1 VSKRLFV
8 VIAALAIVTTACGGS
23 SKDAVESTPTT
34 TTGDTA
40 TTTPGDEPASSGD
53 LPKVTLETSEGNV
66 VIEMD
71 TENAPIAAG
80 RFIDLVEEGFYDGL
94 TFHRII
100 PGFVIQG
107 GDPEGTGLGGT
118 DESVV
123 GETPTDGY
131 PIGSLAAAK
140 TGADPAGTFDCQ
152 FFITTGEQGASLPPD
167 YARFGQVVEG
177 MDVVTKI
184 ENVETDANDM
194 PTTPV
199 TINKATVSGA

>member
-1 VSKRLFV
+1 MSKRLFV
-8 VIAALAIVTTACGGS
+8 VIAALVIVATACGGS

-34 TTGDTA
+34 TSGDTA
-40 TTTPGDEPASSGD
+40 TTTPGDEPTSSGD
-53 LPKVTLETSEGNV
+53 LPKVTLETSEGNI

-71 TENAPIAAG
+71 TKNAPIAAG

-107 GDPEGTGLGGT
+107 GDPEGTGFGGT
-118 DESVV
+118 DDAVV

-140 TGADPAGTFDCQ
+140 AGNEEAGTFDCQ
-152 FFITTGEQGASLPPD
+152 FFITTGAQGAGLPPD
-167 YARFGQVVEG
+167 YARFGKVVEG

-184 ENVETDANDM
+184 ESVETDVNDM
-194 PTTPV
+194 PTSPV
-199 TINKATVSGA
+199 TINKATVS